1 MADRVRFHA
10 HPAARVSTDHAVQIV
25 RNYDGH
31 VFSMS
36 ANEARDLAYELDRAA
51 DQADA
56 KRKVSES

>member
-1 MADRVRFHA
+1 MADRVRYHA
-10 HPAARVSTDHAVQIV
+10 HPVSRVSTDHAVQIV
-25 RNYDGH
+25 RNYDGR